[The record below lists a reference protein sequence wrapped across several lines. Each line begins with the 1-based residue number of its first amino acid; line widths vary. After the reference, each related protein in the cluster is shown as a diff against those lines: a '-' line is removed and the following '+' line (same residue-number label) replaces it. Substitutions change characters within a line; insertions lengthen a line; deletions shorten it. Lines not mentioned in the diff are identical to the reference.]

1 MTQLMEGAN
10 SNRPVP
16 ATDEIME
23 KLPREVLEE
32 GSQCIASAR
41 ADHMIDIPF

>member
-1 MTQLMEGAN
+1 MESSSAH
-10 SNRPVP
+10 PVP

-32 GSQCIASAR
+32 GCTFTSLSYLLY
-41 ADHMIDIPF
+41 D

>member
-10 SNRPVP
+10 STRPAP
-16 ATDEIME
+16 ATEKIME

-32 GSQCIASAR
+32 GSECDTSRI
-41 ADHMIDIPF
+41 